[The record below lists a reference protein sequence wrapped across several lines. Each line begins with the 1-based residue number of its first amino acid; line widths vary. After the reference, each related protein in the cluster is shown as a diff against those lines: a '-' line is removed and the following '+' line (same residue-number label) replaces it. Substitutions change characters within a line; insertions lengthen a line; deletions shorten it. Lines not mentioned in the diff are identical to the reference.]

1 MNIEEIMERDIA
13 DAERQ
18 ERERAERET
27 SGMEYGWI
35 DAALKIGVG
44 LAALAVAFA
53 AGVFCERQRELNAD
67 RIRAEWHERV
77 VREAKEA
84 ASAMSIEQLL
94 EAGHRGCDDAANR
107 QTNNSKDEK

>member
-1 MNIEEIMERDIA
+1 MNMEKIMERDIA

-18 ERERAERET
+18 ERESAERET
-27 SGMEYGWI
+27 SGAEDGRI
-35 DAALKIGVG
+35 VAAMWTCAGV
-44 LAALAVAFA
+44 LALAVAFA
-53 AGVFCERQRELNAD
+53 GGVFYERQRELKAD

-94 EAGHRGCDDAANR
+94 EAGHRGCDDAADR
-107 QTNNSKDEK
+107 LTKQQ

>member
-1 MNIEEIMERDIA
+1 MNIVEIMERDIA
-13 DAERQ
+13 DAER
-18 ERERAERET
+18 AERET
-27 SGMEYGWI
+27 SGTEYGWI

-67 RIRAEWHERV
+67 GIRAEWHERV

-94 EAGHRGCDDAANR
+94 EATARGCDAEADR
-107 QTNNSKDEK
+107 QTQQQQGRKQ